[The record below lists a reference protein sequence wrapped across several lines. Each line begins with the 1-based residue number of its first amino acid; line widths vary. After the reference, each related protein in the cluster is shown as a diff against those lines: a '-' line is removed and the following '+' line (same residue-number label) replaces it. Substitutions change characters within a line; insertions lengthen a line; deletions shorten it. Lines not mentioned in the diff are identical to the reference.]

1 MPESRVL
8 QFASDTYGMSL
19 IEIHCAL
26 STSCWPFTDCASV
39 ARRPNDSN
47 KLAPV
52 GEVVELLVGGPALA
66 DGYLGQPEKTA
77 AVFLKSPLWLP
88 PSSPDEPLYGSGDLV
103 QYTPDGEL
111 RYISR
116 KDSQVK
122 SRGVRVEL
130 AEVEYHIRQAY
141 PHLNQAIVEAS
152 TPKNSNGIPLLVAF
166 FHSADKEALSGTVF
180 SNMVEQIKHS
190 VSLVLPDYMRPGAYV
205 PLESVPVTISNK
217 VDRKSLKDSIL
228 TSTREELEGHQAAS
242 ASIVTGETDVERLTL
257 QLVSQVLKLEQAS
270 VGLGHNFVSLGGDSI
285 TAMMLVNRLMKSG
298 YKTTVGTLLAA
309 KTLSDIVI

>member
-1 MPESRVL
+1 
-8 QFASDTYGMSL
+8 
-19 IEIHCAL
+19 
-26 STSCWPFTDCASV
+26 
-39 ARRPNDSN
+39 
-47 KLAPV
+47 
-52 GEVVELLVGGPALA
+52 
-66 DGYLGQPEKTA
+66 
-77 AVFLKSPLWLP
+77 
-88 PSSPDEPLYGSGDLV
+88 
-103 QYTPDGEL
+103 
-111 RYISR
+111 
-116 KDSQVK
+116 
-122 SRGVRVEL
+122 
-130 AEVEYHIRQAY
+130 
-141 PHLNQAIVEAS
+141 
-152 TPKNSNGIPLLVAF
+152 
-166 FHSADKEALSGTVF
+166 
-180 SNMVEQIKHS
+180 MVEQIKHS